1 MGPPP
6 VVIQMSANCCVV
18 QMKSRS
24 AIEMMIGRS
33 CGSVTLRNCA
43 TTPAPSTRAASYR
56 SFGMPCRP
64 ASSEIM
70 KNG

>member
-6 VVIQMSANCCVV
+6 VVIQISANCCVV

-33 CGSVTLRNCA
+33 CGRVTLRNWA
-43 TTPAPSTRAASYR
+43 TTPAPSTRAAS
-56 SFGMPCRP
+56 
-64 ASSEIM
+64 
-70 KNG
+70 